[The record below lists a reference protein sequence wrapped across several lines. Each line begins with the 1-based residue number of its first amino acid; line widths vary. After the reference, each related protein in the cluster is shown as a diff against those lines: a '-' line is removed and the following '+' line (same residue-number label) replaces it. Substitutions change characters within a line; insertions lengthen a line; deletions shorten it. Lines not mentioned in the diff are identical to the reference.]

1 MARTS
6 ITLTR
11 KKPNVCTWWI
21 GKLHQLNAVG
31 TVDSACRCDEILR
44 GDARYTCSYKKTY
57 SVRLVSAQTSL
68 QVQSQTMTNLKVDAE
83 SNAKISHE
91 SLEKLKLEQNRINE
105 KVAASDERRMKILQR
120 QSSESER
127 RKQVDAKLQ
136 EMTSALHDEELAE
149 IKSKNTLSEYDVK
162 KEANTTKMTQCIQN
176 IEKLQN
182 LKNSVSAILHGHK
195 EDKQK
200 ITAVLD
206 SLKHKKAKAERDLE
220 DLEIILEKSSKA
232 GTKYD
237 SKIQTVRNFMHED
250 YSVAK
255 LKEHAPE
262 LGILGLVYFWI
273 LSLQALHHEVQMS
286 SLAVLHPLVCGA
298 LIQKTVFVVSSFCVH
313 QMLQLFR

>member
-1 MARTS
+1 
-6 ITLTR
+6 
-11 KKPNVCTWWI
+11 
-21 GKLHQLNAVG
+21 
-31 TVDSACRCDEILR
+31 
-44 GDARYTCSYKKTY
+44 
-57 SVRLVSAQTSL
+57 
-68 QVQSQTMTNLKVDAE
+68 
-83 SNAKISHE
+83 
-91 SLEKLKLEQNRINE
+91 
-105 KVAASDERRMKILQR
+105 MKILQR

-195 EDKQK
+195 EDKRK

-237 SKIQTVRNFMHED
+237 SKIQTVRNFECT
-250 YSVAK
+250 
-255 LKEHAPE
+255 
-262 LGILGLVYFWI
+262 LGL
-273 LSLQALHHEVQMS
+273 
-286 SLAVLHPLVCGA
+286 
-298 LIQKTVFVVSSFCVH
+298 
-313 QMLQLFR
+313 LQLQN